1 MLMFCYKF
9 VGIVSYIYV
18 LYSFVSI
25 YTYSKRFKK
34 RRNYVSKG
42 ITRIKFYLFFD
53 IFVTVLYQIPLQK
66 LHQNDDELNSWQK
79 IIGIIVFC
87 KFQSNS
93 KDIEYCSM
101 DIIIGKLI
109 LFAMIVLYDNFQHS
123 NAFDYFNQKTLNNFI
138 SVSELK
144 AECSTYLYNNRKLWW
159 LGLNMYKK
167 DIILQNIVRVESKLS
182 KFTQNYMKPFEA

>member
-1 MLMFCYKF
+1 MFCYNF
-9 VGIVSYIYV
+9 VGVFSYIYV

-34 RRNYVSKG
+34 RKNYISKG

-53 IFVTVLYQIPLQK
+53 IFVTVLYQIPLQR

-93 KDIEYCSM
+93 KDIEYRSM